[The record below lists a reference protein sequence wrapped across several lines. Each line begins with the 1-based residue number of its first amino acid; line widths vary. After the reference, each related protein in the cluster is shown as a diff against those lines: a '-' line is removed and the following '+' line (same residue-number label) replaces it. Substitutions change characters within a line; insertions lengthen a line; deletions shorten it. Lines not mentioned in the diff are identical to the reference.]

1 MKDLILTIPQNNR
14 YLQTAFENLNESER
28 INKLQDMVEVYDAC
42 VGDLNIQ
49 EGLITVER
57 FVEKYKENDK
67 TEILKVKEGL
77 IASILESI
85 QAIDECNIDAHVYE
99 DDNNYIFVDE
109 DSRLGK
115 MIVYKRY
122 IQAIEELIK
131 NQ

>member
-57 FVEKYKENDK
+57 FVEKHKEKDK
-67 TEILKVKEGL
+67 TELLKIKEGL

-131 NQ
+131 KK

>member
-109 DSRLGK
+109 DSRLGM

-122 IQAIEELIK
+122 VQAIEELIK
-131 NQ
+131 NK

>member
-42 VGDLNIQ
+42 VGNLNIQ
-49 EGLITVER
+49 EGLITIER
-57 FVEKYKENDK
+57 FVEKHKEKDK
-67 TEILKVKEGL
+67 TELLKIKEGL

-85 QAIDECNIDAHVYE
+85 QAIDECNIDAHIYE
-99 DDNNYIFVDE
+99 DDKNHIFVDE

-122 IQAIEELIK
+122 VQAIEELIK
-131 NQ
+131 NK